1 MKHYLAAILGFVI
14 WGTFSLVLRPLSDFA
29 TLDILLFRV
38 IFASILIGSACW
50 LWRRKQLLFAIRYV
64 RKLPGKTRRMLAA
77 NLMTSAVLLAIN
89 WYLFIYVM
97 NQVSVSATAL
107 AYLICPIITTVL
119 ASLFLRERLYRLQ
132 RVAVAIC
139 VLSCLILGYGHF
151 LDILFSSVIA
161 LTYAMYLIL
170 QKNKFPMDR
179 MLMLAIHIIIATLCL
194 LPLLSVSDFARPKP
208 VMFFGYIGLIA
219 VVYTIIPLFLNVFAL
234 RKLDSSVVG
243 ILLYLNPLI
252 GFGLGIFYYNE
263 AVTKVQLIAFI
274 LISIA
279 VVLFNVSY
287 FSGKKKEMLVGIEE

>member
-14 WGTFSLVLRPLSDFA
+14 WGTFSLVLKPLSDFA
-29 TLDILLFRV
+29 ALDILLFRV
-38 IFASILIGSACW
+38 IFASILIGCACL
-50 LWRRKQLLFAIRYV
+50 LWRRKQLLYTLRYI
-64 RKLPGKTRRMLAA
+64 RKLSGKTRRMLAV
-77 NLMTSAVLLAIN
+77 NLVTSALLLAIN

-119 ASLFLRERLYRLQ
+119 ASLFLKERLYQLQ
-132 RVAVAIC
+132 RVAVAMC
-139 VLSCLILGYGHF
+139 VLSCLIMGYGHF

-179 MLMLAIHIIIATLCL
+179 MLMLATHIIIATLCL
-194 LPLLSVSDFARPKP
+194 LPLLSVSDFSRPKP

-219 VVYTIIPLFLNVFAL
+219 LVYTIIPLLLNVFAL

-263 AVTKVQLIAFI
+263 PVTTVQLIAFT
-274 LISIA
+274 LIFIA

-287 FSGKKKEMLVGIEE
+287 FNGKKKDRILRVE